1 MFLGK
6 FAAEVLIF
14 RSSRSPLFFKMDVLK
29 NFATFTVKHLCWPM
43 QAFFDRTPR
52 VAASGFSRQQI
63 LFFSAEPGTYCWKS
77 HRLFLRISLCFGNF
91 TGKQLCWSL
100 FLIELQAFRPVALL
114 KKTPTQMFSCGIHKI
129 VNSS

>member
-1 MFLGK
+1 MKYLNKACYITKTLPKFWILKDFKRIIMFLGK
-6 FAAEVLIF
+6 FATEVLIF

-63 LFFSAEPGTYCWKS
+63 LFFQLNLVLIAESRTGFFS
-77 HRLFLRISLCFGNF
+77 EFLYVLETSQENNCAEVSF
-91 TGKQLCWSL
+91 
-100 FLIELQAFRPVALL
+100 
-114 KKTPTQMFSCGIHKI
+114 
-129 VNSS
+129 

>member
-14 RSSRSPLFFKMDVLK
+14 RSSRSPLFFKMDLLK

-63 LFFSAEPGTYCWKS
+63 LFFFQLNLVLIAESRTGFFS
-77 HRLFLRISLCFGNF
+77 EFLYVLETSQESNCAEVSF
-91 TGKQLCWSL
+91 
-100 FLIELQAFRPVALL
+100 
-114 KKTPTQMFSCGIHKI
+114 
-129 VNSS
+129 